1 MLNQSYHFWT
11 MLKNYIMQSEF
22 WKICLKALIMPINQ
36 KKIEKRSNREFPDV
50 IDSVWLE
57 TGRC

>member
-1 MLNQSYHFWT
+1 
-11 MLKNYIMQSEF
+11 MQSEF